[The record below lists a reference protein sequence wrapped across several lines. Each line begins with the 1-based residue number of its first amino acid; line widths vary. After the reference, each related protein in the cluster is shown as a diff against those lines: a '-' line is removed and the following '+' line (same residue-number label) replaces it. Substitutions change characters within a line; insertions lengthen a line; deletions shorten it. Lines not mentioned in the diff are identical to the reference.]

1 VHPYRDPSPPA
12 PPPAEAS
19 DERAIAAVMTA
30 TGAVPVAGALAAHA
44 SFSGGV
50 TIGLGLLVLG
60 VIGLVRRR

>member
-1 VHPYRDPSPPA
+1 MHPYRDPWSPP

-30 TGAVPVAGALAAHA
+30 TGAVPVAGALMAHA
-44 SFSGGV
+44 AFGGGV
-50 TIGLGLLVLG
+50 TIGLGMLVLG